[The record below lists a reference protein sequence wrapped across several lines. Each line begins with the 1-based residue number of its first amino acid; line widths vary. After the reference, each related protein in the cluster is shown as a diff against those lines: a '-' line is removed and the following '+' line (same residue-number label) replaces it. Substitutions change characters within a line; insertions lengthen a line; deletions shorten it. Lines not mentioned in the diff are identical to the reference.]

1 MVLEKTL
8 ESPLDCKEIKPISPK
23 GNQPWI
29 FIGRTDAEDEA
40 LVLWPPDAKNWLT
53 GKDPDAGKA
62 WGQEEKE
69 VTEDWL
75 DGITD
80 STDMSFSKL
89 WKIAKDGE
97 ALHAAAHGV
106 TKTQTWLSDWNELI
120 HSAKTEKA

>member
-1 MVLEKTL
+1 MWELDHKESWMLKNRCFWIVVLKKTY
-8 ESPLDCKEIKPISPK
+8 ESLSDSKEIKPANLK
-23 GNQPWI
+23 GNQPWT
-29 FIGRTDAEDEA
+29 FTHAGAE
-40 LVLWPPDAKNWLT
+40 VPKLWPPDAKSRLT

-97 ALHAAAHGV
+97 ALHAAVHGV
-106 TKTQTWLSDWNELI
+106 TES
-120 HSAKTEKA
+120 